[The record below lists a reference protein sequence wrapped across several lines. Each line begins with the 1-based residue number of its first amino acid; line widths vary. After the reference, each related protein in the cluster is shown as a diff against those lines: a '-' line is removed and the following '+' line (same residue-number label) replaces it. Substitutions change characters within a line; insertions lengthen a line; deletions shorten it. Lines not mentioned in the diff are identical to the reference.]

1 MISIDRIEI
10 KNFRQYR
17 NVELNFD
24 KNTGSYFFVGKN
36 GIGKSNFMNA
46 ICWCLYGR
54 IPFRSDSDKTSAVTN
69 IVNLDAQRS
78 GEKEVEVKIAATIA
92 GKKYLISRDST
103 VNLVLNP
110 YLKNQSNF
118 SVFEIKEHDLIPQ
131 ENPEITIEQLLPFDL
146 SNLFIFD
153 GEVIKNLFDGDYSE
167 KLKNQVYKVSNIDIL
182 KRAKDDVEKVIK
194 IYEKQRK
201 ARSSDQERKLFLE
214 QNMATNEEKI
224 EDLKNQIA
232 DLLNQRGEIEQK
244 QTDLLNKLSQY
255 TSVKEKVD
263 ERERL
268 IKEIQT
274 IIKKKEEKQKQ
285 INELIQKNVS
295 FAMTK
300 KQMSDYLDA
309 INAAVKRGEV
319 PPAISTTALED
330 IIKTRKCICHRDLDA
345 NSENAIKDLL
355 KENEQIDE
363 LSYLQDH
370 NYGCS
375 RKMRDFAA
383 VEKELNTYEKE
394 LEDFEIDLEKK
405 DKRLHVVV
413 DEIQKTPAFAA
424 ITKNNPRDELNDIQ
438 HALTKIDGD
447 IAIKERDR
455 NNFIA
460 ENEENDKELS
470 SLMDNSRENKIIH
483 AKIVKLTSI
492 SRTIDAIQ
500 RQILTNTKEKIER
513 GTTETYKKLHWKEE
527 VTKVTLSD
535 DYSLTIQKTN
545 GESTSLQDLS
555 NGEKKMLGISLINA
569 LSKKLKNFDFP
580 FFIDSPTE
588 ELDTSVVPKVLDNL
602 QALSSD
608 KQVFIMTLNK
618 PEITTFLD
626 TIPNDRKYSLIRDN
640 TNGIDTTSIAKERT
654 M

>member
-17 NVELNFD
+17 NVELSFD

-54 IPFRSDSDKTSAVTN
+54 IPFRSDSDKTSTVTN
-69 IVNLDAQRS
+69 IVNLDAQRD

-118 SVFEIKEHDLIPQ
+118 SVFEIKDHDLIPQ
-131 ENPEITIEQLLPFDL
+131 ENPEITIEQLLPFEL

-194 IYEKQRK
+194 VYEKQRR
-201 ARSSDQERKLFLE
+201 ARTNDQEKKLMLE
-214 QNMATNEEKI
+214 QKMAENEENIKSLKTQI
-224 EDLKNQIA
+224 EELDKE
-232 DLLNQRGEIEQK
+232 RGSIEQK
-244 QTDLLNKLSQY
+244 QTELLNQLSKH
-255 TSVKEKVD
+255 TAIKKIVD
-263 ERERL
+263 ERDEL
-268 IKEIQT
+268 IRD
-274 IIKKKEEKQKQ
+274 IKTSIKREEEKQKQ

-295 FAMTK
+295 FAIVK
-300 KQMSDYLDA
+300 DQMSEYLEA

-330 IIKTRKCICHRDLDA
+330 ILKTHTCICHRELDS
-345 NSENAIKDLL
+345 NSESVINELL
-355 KENEQIDE
+355 KDNEQIDE
-363 LSYLQDH
+363 LSYLQEH
-370 NYGCS
+370 NFGCAQKIRS
-375 RKMRDFAA
+375 FKNI
-383 VEKELNTYEKE
+383 EKDLTTFEKE
-394 LEDFEIDLEKK
+394 LEGFVREREKK
-405 DKRLHVVV
+405 DTRLKVVM
-413 DEIQKTPAFAA
+413 DEIQKTPEYAEL
-424 ITKNNPRDELNDIQ
+424 IKNNPRDELSNIQ
-438 HALTKIDGD
+438 SALSKIDGD
-447 IAIKERDR
+447 IAIKKRDR
-455 NNFIA
+455 DNCIS
-460 ENEENDKELS
+460 ENEEIDKELS

-483 AKIVKLTSI
+483 AKILKLTSI
-492 SRTIDAIQ
+492 SRTIDVVQ
-500 RQILTNTKEKIER
+500 NQILANTKEKIER
-513 GTTETYKKLHWKEE
+513 GTTDTYKKLHWKEE
-527 VTKVTLSD
+527 VAKVTLSD
-535 DYSLTIQKTN
+535 NYSLTIQKTN
-545 GESTSLQDLS
+545 GELTPLQDLS

-588 ELDTSVVPKVLDNL
+588 ELDTSVVPKVLENL

-626 TIPNDRKYSLIRDN
+626 TIPKDRKYALVRDN
-640 TNGIDTTSIAKERT
+640 SKGIDTTSITKERT
-654 M
+654 N

>member
-17 NVELNFD
+17 NVELSFD

-54 IPFRSDSDKTSAVTN
+54 IPFRSDSDKTSTVTN
-69 IVNLDAQRS
+69 IVNLDAQRD

-118 SVFEIKEHDLIPQ
+118 SVFKIKDHDLIPQ
-131 ENPEITIEQLLPFDL
+131 ENPEITIEQLLPFEL

-194 IYEKQRK
+194 VYEKQRR
-201 ARSSDQERKLFLE
+201 ARTNDQEKKLMLE
-214 QNMATNEEKI
+214 QKMAENEENIKSLKTQI
-224 EDLKNQIA
+224 EELDKE
-232 DLLNQRGEIEQK
+232 RGSIEQK
-244 QTDLLNKLSQY
+244 QTELLNQLSKH
-255 TSVKEKVD
+255 TAIKKIVD
-263 ERERL
+263 ERDEL
-268 IKEIQT
+268 IRD
-274 IIKKKEEKQKQ
+274 IKTSIKREEEKQKQ

-295 FAMTK
+295 FAIVK
-300 KQMSDYLDA
+300 DQMSEYLEA

-330 IIKTRKCICHRDLDA
+330 ILKTHTCICHRELDS
-345 NSENAIKDLL
+345 NSESVINELL
-355 KENEQIDE
+355 KDNEQIDE
-363 LSYLQDH
+363 LSYLQEH
-370 NYGCS
+370 NFGCAQKIRS
-375 RKMRDFAA
+375 FKNI
-383 VEKELNTYEKE
+383 EKDLTTFEKE
-394 LEDFEIDLEKK
+394 LEGFVREREKK
-405 DKRLHVVV
+405 DTRLKVVM
-413 DEIQKTPAFAA
+413 DEIQKTPEYAEL
-424 ITKNNPRDELNDIQ
+424 IKNNPRDELSNIQ
-438 HALTKIDGD
+438 SALSKIDGD
-447 IAIKERDR
+447 IAIKKRDR
-455 NNFIA
+455 DNCIS
-460 ENEENDKELS
+460 ENEEIDKELS

-483 AKIVKLTSI
+483 AKILKLTSI
-492 SRTIDAIQ
+492 SRTIDVVQ
-500 RQILTNTKEKIER
+500 NQILANTKEKIER
-513 GTTETYKKLHWKEE
+513 GTTDTYKKLHWKEE
-527 VTKVTLSD
+527 VAKVTLSD
-535 DYSLTIQKTN
+535 NYSLAIQKTN
-545 GESTSLQDLS
+545 GELTPLQDLS

-588 ELDTSVVPKVLDNL
+588 ELDTSVVPKVLENL

-626 TIPNDRKYSLIRDN
+626 TIPKDRKYALVRDN
-640 TNGIDTTSIAKERT
+640 SKGIDTTSITKERT
-654 M
+654 N

>member
-17 NVELNFD
+17 NVELSFD

-54 IPFRSDSDKTSAVTN
+54 IPFRSDSDKTSTVTN
-69 IVNLDAQRS
+69 IVNLDAQRD

-118 SVFEIKEHDLIPQ
+118 SVFEIKDHDLIPQ
-131 ENPEITIEQLLPFDL
+131 ENPEITIEQLLPFEL

-194 IYEKQRK
+194 VYEKQRR
-201 ARSSDQERKLFLE
+201 ARTNDQEKKLMLE
-214 QNMATNEEKI
+214 QKMAENEENIKSLKTQI
-224 EDLKNQIA
+224 EELDKE
-232 DLLNQRGEIEQK
+232 RGSIEQK
-244 QTDLLNKLSQY
+244 QTELLNQLSKH
-255 TSVKEKVD
+255 TAIKKIVD
-263 ERERL
+263 ERDEL
-268 IKEIQT
+268 IRD
-274 IIKKKEEKQKQ
+274 IKTSIKREEEKQKQ

-295 FAMTK
+295 FAIVK
-300 KQMSDYLDA
+300 DQMSEYLEA

-330 IIKTRKCICHRDLDA
+330 ILKTHTCICHRELDSD
-345 NSENAIKDLL
+345 SESVINELL
-355 KENEQIDE
+355 KDNEQIDE
-363 LSYLQDH
+363 LSYLQEH
-370 NYGCS
+370 NFGCAQ
-375 RKMRDFAA
+375 KMRSFKNI
-383 VEKELNTYEKE
+383 EKDLTTFEKE
-394 LEDFEIDLEKK
+394 LEEFVREREKK
-405 DKRLHVVV
+405 DTRLKVVM
-413 DEIQKTPAFAA
+413 DEIQKTPEYAEL
-424 ITKNNPRDELNDIQ
+424 IKNNPRDELSSIQ
-438 HALTKIDGD
+438 SALSKIDGD
-447 IAIKERDR
+447 IAIKKRDR
-455 NNFIA
+455 DNCIS
-460 ENEENDKELS
+460 ENEEIDKELS

-483 AKIVKLTSI
+483 AKILKLTAI
-492 SRTIDAIQ
+492 SRTIDVVQ
-500 RQILTNTKEKIER
+500 NQILANTKEKIER
-513 GTTETYKKLHWKEE
+513 GTTDTYKKLHWKEE
-527 VTKVTLSD
+527 VAKVTLSD
-535 DYSLTIQKTN
+535 NYSLTIQKTN
-545 GESTSLQDLS
+545 GELTPLQDLS

-588 ELDTSVVPKVLDNL
+588 ELDTSVVPKVLENL

-626 TIPNDRKYSLIRDN
+626 TIPKDRKYALVRDN
-640 TNGIDTTSIAKERT
+640 SKGIDTTSITKERT
-654 M
+654 N

>member
-17 NVELNFD
+17 NVELSFD
-24 KNTGSYFFVGKN
+24 KSTGSYFFVGKN

-54 IPFRSDSDKTSAVTN
+54 IPFRSDSDKTSTVTN
-69 IVNLDAQRS
+69 IVNLDAQRD

-118 SVFEIKEHDLIPQ
+118 SVFEIKDHDLIPQ
-131 ENPEITIEQLLPFDL
+131 ENPEITIEQLLPFEL

-194 IYEKQRK
+194 VYEKQRR
-201 ARSSDQERKLFLE
+201 ARTNDQEKKLTLE
-214 QNMATNEEKI
+214 QKMAENEENIKSLKTQI
-224 EDLKNQIA
+224 EELDKE
-232 DLLNQRGEIEQK
+232 RGSIEQK
-244 QTDLLNKLSQY
+244 QTELLNQLSKH
-255 TSVKEKVD
+255 TAIKKIVD
-263 ERERL
+263 ERDEL
-268 IKEIQT
+268 IRDVKT
-274 IIKKKEEKQKQ
+274 SIKREEEKQKQ

-295 FAMTK
+295 FAIVK
-300 KQMSDYLDA
+300 DQMSEYLEA

-330 IIKTRKCICHRDLDA
+330 ILKTHTCICHRELDS
-345 NSENAIKDLL
+345 NSESVINELL
-355 KENEQIDE
+355 KDNEQIDE
-363 LSYLQDH
+363 LSYLQEH
-370 NYGCS
+370 NFGCAQ
-375 RKMRDFAA
+375 KMRSFKNI
-383 VEKELNTYEKE
+383 EKDLTTFEKE
-394 LEDFEIDLEKK
+394 LEGFVKEREKK
-405 DKRLHVVV
+405 DTRLKVVM
-413 DEIQKTPAFAA
+413 DEIQKTPEY
-424 ITKNNPRDELNDIQ
+424 IELIKNNPRDELGNIQ
-438 HALTKIDGD
+438 SALSKIDGD
-447 IAIKERDR
+447 IAIKKRDR
-455 NNFIA
+455 DNCIS
-460 ENEENDKELS
+460 ENEEIDKELS
-470 SLMDNSRENKIIH
+470 SLIDNSRENKIIH
-483 AKIVKLTSI
+483 AKILKLTSI
-492 SRTIDAIQ
+492 SRTIDVVQ
-500 RQILTNTKEKIER
+500 NQILANTKEKIER
-513 GTTETYKKLHWKEE
+513 GTTDTYKKLHWKEE
-527 VTKVTLSD
+527 VAKVALSD
-535 DYSLTIQKTN
+535 NYSLIIQKTN
-545 GESTSLQDLS
+545 GELTPLQDLS

-588 ELDTSVVPKVLDNL
+588 ELDTSVVPKVLENL
-602 QALSSD
+602 RALSSD

-626 TIPNDRKYSLIRDN
+626 TILKDRKYALVRDN
-640 TNGIDTTSIAKERT
+640 SKGIDTTSITKERT
-654 M
+654 N

>member
-17 NVELNFD
+17 NVELSFD

-54 IPFRSDSDKTSAVTN
+54 IPFRSDSDKTSTVTN
-69 IVNLDAQRS
+69 IVNLDAQRD

-118 SVFEIKEHDLIPQ
+118 SVFEIKDHDLIPQ
-131 ENPEITIEQLLPFDL
+131 ENPEITIEQLLPFEL

-194 IYEKQRK
+194 VYEKQRR
-201 ARSSDQERKLFLE
+201 ARTNDQEKKLMLE
-214 QNMATNEEKI
+214 QKMAENEENIKSLKTQI
-224 EDLKNQIA
+224 EDLGKE
-232 DLLNQRGEIEQK
+232 RGSIEQK
-244 QTDLLNKLSQY
+244 QTELLNQLSKH
-255 TSVKEKVD
+255 TAIKKIVD
-263 ERERL
+263 ERDDL
-268 IKEIQT
+268 IRD
-274 IIKKKEEKQKQ
+274 IKISIKREEEKQKQ

-295 FAMTK
+295 FAIVK
-300 KQMSDYLDA
+300 DQMAKYLEA

-330 IIKTRKCICHRDLDA
+330 ILKTHTCICHRELDSS
-345 NSENAIKDLL
+345 SESVINELL
-355 KENEQIDE
+355 KDNEQIDE
-363 LSYLQDH
+363 LSYLQEH
-370 NYGCS
+370 NFGCAQ
-375 RKMRDFAA
+375 KMRSFKNI
-383 VEKELNTYEKE
+383 EKDLTTFEKE
-394 LEDFEIDLEKK
+394 LEEFVREREKK
-405 DKRLHVVV
+405 DTRLKVVM
-413 DEIQKTPAFAA
+413 DEIQKTPEYAEL
-424 ITKNNPRDELNDIQ
+424 IKNNPRDELSSIQ
-438 HALTKIDGD
+438 SALSKIDGD
-447 IAIKERDR
+447 IAIKKRDR
-455 NNFIA
+455 DNCIS
-460 ENEENDKELS
+460 ENEEIDKELS

-483 AKIVKLTSI
+483 AKILKLTAI
-492 SRTIDAIQ
+492 SRTIDVVQ
-500 RQILTNTKEKIER
+500 NRILANTKEKIER
-513 GTTETYKKLHWKEE
+513 GTTDTYKKLHWKEE
-527 VTKVTLSD
+527 VAKVTLSD
-535 DYSLTIQKTN
+535 NYSLTIQKTN
-545 GESTSLQDLS
+545 GELTPLQDLS

-588 ELDTSVVPKVLDNL
+588 ELDTSVVPKVLENL

-626 TIPNDRKYSLIRDN
+626 TIPKDRKYALVRDN
-640 TNGIDTTSIAKERT
+640 SKGIDTTSITKERT
-654 M
+654 N

>member
-17 NVELNFD
+17 NVELSFD

-54 IPFRSDSDKTSAVTN
+54 IPFRSDSDKTSTVTN
-69 IVNLDAQRS
+69 IVNLDAQRD

-118 SVFEIKEHDLIPQ
+118 SVFEIKDHDLIPQ
-131 ENPEITIEQLLPFDL
+131 ENPEITIEQLLPFEL

-194 IYEKQRK
+194 VYEKQRR
-201 ARSSDQERKLFLE
+201 ARTNDQEKKLMLE
-214 QNMATNEEKI
+214 QKMAENEENIKSLKTQI
-224 EDLKNQIA
+224 EDLGKE
-232 DLLNQRGEIEQK
+232 RGSIEQK
-244 QTDLLNKLSQY
+244 QTELLNQLSKH
-255 TSVKEKVD
+255 TAIKKIVD
-263 ERERL
+263 ERDDL
-268 IKEIQT
+268 IRD
-274 IIKKKEEKQKQ
+274 IKISIKREEEKQKQ

-295 FAMTK
+295 FAIVK
-300 KQMSDYLDA
+300 DQMAEYLEA

-330 IIKTRKCICHRDLDA
+330 ILKTHTCICHRELDSS
-345 NSENAIKDLL
+345 SESVINELL
-355 KENEQIDE
+355 KDNEQIDE
-363 LSYLQDH
+363 LSYLQEH
-370 NYGCS
+370 NFGCAQ
-375 RKMRDFAA
+375 KMRSFKNI
-383 VEKELNTYEKE
+383 EKDLTTFEKE
-394 LEDFEIDLEKK
+394 LEEFVREREKK
-405 DKRLHVVV
+405 DTRLKVVM
-413 DEIQKTPAFAA
+413 DEIQKTPEYAEL
-424 ITKNNPRDELNDIQ
+424 IKNNPRDELSSIQ
-438 HALTKIDGD
+438 SALSKIDGD
-447 IAIKERDR
+447 IAIKKRDR
-455 NNFIA
+455 DNCIS
-460 ENEENDKELS
+460 ENEEIDKELS

-483 AKIVKLTSI
+483 AKILKLTAI
-492 SRTIDAIQ
+492 SRTIDVVQ
-500 RQILTNTKEKIER
+500 NRILANTKEKIER
-513 GTTETYKKLHWKEE
+513 GTTDTYKKLHWKEE
-527 VTKVTLSD
+527 VAKVTLSD
-535 DYSLTIQKTN
+535 NYSLTIQKTN
-545 GESTSLQDLS
+545 GELTPLQDLS

-588 ELDTSVVPKVLDNL
+588 ELDTSVVPKVLENL

-626 TIPNDRKYSLIRDN
+626 TIPKDRKYALVRDN
-640 TNGIDTTSIAKERT
+640 SKGIDTTSITKERT
-654 M
+654 N

>member
-17 NVELNFD
+17 NVELSFD

-54 IPFRSDSDKTSAVTN
+54 IPFRSDSDKTSTVTN
-69 IVNLDAQRS
+69 IVNLDARRD
-78 GEKEVEVKIAATIA
+78 GEKEVEVKIVATIA

-118 SVFEIKEHDLIPQ
+118 SVFEIKDHDLIPQ
-131 ENPEITIEQLLPFDL
+131 ENPEITIEQLLPFEL

-194 IYEKQRK
+194 VYEKQRR
-201 ARSSDQERKLFLE
+201 ARTNDQEKKLMLE
-214 QNMATNEEKI
+214 QKMSENEENIKSLKTQI
-224 EDLKNQIA
+224 EELDKE
-232 DLLNQRGEIEQK
+232 RGSIEQK
-244 QTDLLNKLSQY
+244 QTELLNQLS
-255 TSVKEKVD
+255 KHIAIKKIVD
-263 ERERL
+263 ERDEL
-268 IKEIQT
+268 IRD
-274 IIKKKEEKQKQ
+274 IKTSIKREEEKQKQ

-295 FAMTK
+295 FAIVK
-300 KQMSDYLDA
+300 DQMSEYLEA

-319 PPAISTTALED
+319 PPAISTTTLED
-330 IIKTRKCICHRDLDA
+330 ILKTHTCICHRELDS
-345 NSENAIKDLL
+345 NSESVINELL
-355 KENEQIDE
+355 KDNEQIDE
-363 LSYLQDH
+363 LSYLQEH
-370 NYGCS
+370 NFGCAQKIRS
-375 RKMRDFAA
+375 FKNI
-383 VEKELNTYEKE
+383 EKDLTTFEKE
-394 LEDFEIDLEKK
+394 LEGFVREREKK
-405 DKRLHVVV
+405 DTRLKVVM
-413 DEIQKTPAFAA
+413 DEIQKTPEYAEL
-424 ITKNNPRDELNDIQ
+424 IKNNPRDELGNIQ
-438 HALTKIDGD
+438 GALSKIDGD
-447 IAIKERDR
+447 IAIKKRDR
-455 NNFIA
+455 DNCIS
-460 ENEENDKELS
+460 ENEEIDKELS

-483 AKIVKLTSI
+483 AKILKLTSI
-492 SRTIDAIQ
+492 SRTMDVVQ
-500 RQILTNTKEKIER
+500 NQILTNTKEKIER
-513 GTTETYKKLHWKEE
+513 GTTDTYKKLHWKEE
-527 VTKVTLSD
+527 VAKVTLSD
-535 DYSLTIQKTN
+535 NYSLTIQKTN
-545 GESTSLQDLS
+545 SELTLLQDLS

-588 ELDTSVVPKVLDNL
+588 ELDTSVVPKVLENL

-626 TIPNDRKYSLIRDN
+626 TIPKDRKYALARDN
-640 TNGIDTTSIAKERT
+640 SKGIDTTFITKERT
-654 M
+654 N

>member
-17 NVELNFD
+17 NVELSFD

-54 IPFRSDSDKTSAVTN
+54 IPFRSDSDKTSTVTN
-69 IVNLDAQRS
+69 IVNLDAQRD

-118 SVFEIKEHDLIPQ
+118 SVFEIKDHDLIPQ
-131 ENPEITIEQLLPFDL
+131 ENPEITIEQLLPFEL

-194 IYEKQRK
+194 VYEKQRR
-201 ARSSDQERKLFLE
+201 ARTNDQEKKLMLE
-214 QNMATNEEKI
+214 QKMAENEENIKSLKTQI
-224 EDLKNQIA
+224 EDLGKE
-232 DLLNQRGEIEQK
+232 RGSIEQK
-244 QTDLLNKLSQY
+244 QTELLNQLSKH
-255 TSVKEKVD
+255 TAIKKIVD
-263 ERERL
+263 ERDDL
-268 IKEIQT
+268 IRD
-274 IIKKKEEKQKQ
+274 IKISIKREEEKQKQ

-295 FAMTK
+295 FAIVK
-300 KQMSDYLDA
+300 DQMAEYLEA

-330 IIKTRKCICHRDLDA
+330 ILKTHTCICHRELDSS
-345 NSENAIKDLL
+345 SESVINELL
-355 KENEQIDE
+355 KDNEQIDE
-363 LSYLQDH
+363 LSYLQEH
-370 NYGCS
+370 NFGCAQ
-375 RKMRDFAA
+375 KMRSFKNI
-383 VEKELNTYEKE
+383 EKDLTIFEKE
-394 LEDFEIDLEKK
+394 LEEFVREREKK
-405 DKRLHVVV
+405 DTRLKVVM
-413 DEIQKTPAFAA
+413 DEIQKTPEYAEL
-424 ITKNNPRDELNDIQ
+424 IKNNPRDELSSIQ
-438 HALTKIDGD
+438 SALSKIDGD
-447 IAIKERDR
+447 IAIKKRDR
-455 NNFIA
+455 DNCIS
-460 ENEENDKELS
+460 ENEEIDKELS

-483 AKIVKLTSI
+483 AKILKLTAI
-492 SRTIDAIQ
+492 SRTIDVVQ
-500 RQILTNTKEKIER
+500 NRILANTKEKIER
-513 GTTETYKKLHWKEE
+513 GTTDTYKKLHWKEE
-527 VTKVTLSD
+527 VAKVTLSD
-535 DYSLTIQKTN
+535 NYSLTIQKTN
-545 GESTSLQDLS
+545 GELTPLQDLS

-588 ELDTSVVPKVLDNL
+588 ELDTSVVPKVLENL

-626 TIPNDRKYSLIRDN
+626 TIPKDRKYALVRDN
-640 TNGIDTTSIAKERT
+640 SKGIDTTSITKERT
-654 M
+654 N

>member
-17 NVELNFD
+17 NVELSFD

-54 IPFRSDSDKTSAVTN
+54 IPFRSDSDKTSTVTN
-69 IVNLDAQRS
+69 IVNLDAQRD

-118 SVFEIKEHDLIPQ
+118 SVFEIKDHDLIPQ
-131 ENPEITIEQLLPFDL
+131 ENPEITIEQLLPFEL

-194 IYEKQRK
+194 VYEKQRR
-201 ARSSDQERKLFLE
+201 ARTNDQEKKLILDKK
-214 QNMATNEEKI
+214 MAENEENIKSLKTQI
-224 EDLKNQIA
+224 EVLGKE
-232 DLLNQRGEIEQK
+232 RGSIEQK
-244 QTDLLNKLSQY
+244 QTELLNQLSKH
-255 TSVKEKVD
+255 TAIKKIVD
-263 ERERL
+263 ERDDL
-268 IKEIQT
+268 IRD
-274 IIKKKEEKQKQ
+274 IKISIKREEEKQKQ

-295 FAMTK
+295 FAIVK
-300 KQMSDYLDA
+300 DQMAEYLEA

-330 IIKTRKCICHRDLDA
+330 ILKTHTCICHRKLDSS
-345 NSENAIKDLL
+345 SESVINELL
-355 KENEQIDE
+355 KDNEQIDE
-363 LSYLQDH
+363 LSYLQEH
-370 NYGCS
+370 NFGCAQ
-375 RKMRDFAA
+375 KMRSFKNI
-383 VEKELNTYEKE
+383 EKDLTTFEKE
-394 LEDFEIDLEKK
+394 LEEFVREREKK
-405 DKRLHVVV
+405 DTRLKVVM
-413 DEIQKTPAFAA
+413 DEIQKTPEYAEL
-424 ITKNNPRDELNDIQ
+424 IKNNPRDELSSIQ
-438 HALTKIDGD
+438 SALSKIDGD
-447 IAIKERDR
+447 IAIKKRDR
-455 NNFIA
+455 DNCIS
-460 ENEENDKELS
+460 ENEEIDKELS

-483 AKIVKLTSI
+483 AKILKLMAI
-492 SRTIDAIQ
+492 SRTIDVVQ
-500 RQILTNTKEKIER
+500 NRILANTKEKIER
-513 GTTETYKKLHWKEE
+513 GTTDTYKKLHWKEE
-527 VTKVTLSD
+527 VAKVTLSD
-535 DYSLTIQKTN
+535 NYSLTIQKTN
-545 GESTSLQDLS
+545 GELTPLQDLS

-588 ELDTSVVPKVLDNL
+588 ELDTSVVPKVLENL
-602 QALSSD
+602 RALSSD

-626 TIPNDRKYSLIRDN
+626 TIPKDRKYALVRDN
-640 TNGIDTTSIAKERT
+640 SKGIDTTSITKERT
-654 M
+654 N

>member
-17 NVELNFD
+17 NVELSFD

-54 IPFRSDSDKTSAVTN
+54 IPFRSDSDKTSTVTN
-69 IVNLDAQRS
+69 IVNLDAQRD

-118 SVFEIKEHDLIPQ
+118 SVFEIKDHDLIPQ
-131 ENPEITIEQLLPFDL
+131 ENPEITIEQLLPFEL

-194 IYEKQRK
+194 VYEKQRR
-201 ARSSDQERKLFLE
+201 ARTNDQEKKLTLE
-214 QNMATNEEKI
+214 QKMAENEENIKSLKTQI
-224 EDLKNQIA
+224 EELDKE
-232 DLLNQRGEIEQK
+232 RGSIEQK
-244 QTDLLNKLSQY
+244 QTELLNQLSKH
-255 TSVKEKVD
+255 TAIKKIVD
-263 ERERL
+263 ERDEL
-268 IKEIQT
+268 IRDVKT
-274 IIKKKEEKQKQ
+274 SIKREEEKQKQ

-295 FAMTK
+295 FAIVK
-300 KQMSDYLDA
+300 DQMSEYLEA

-330 IIKTRKCICHRDLDA
+330 ILKTHTCICHRELDS
-345 NSENAIKDLL
+345 NSESVINELL
-355 KENEQIDE
+355 KDNEQIDE
-363 LSYLQDH
+363 LSYLQEH
-370 NYGCS
+370 NFGCTQ
-375 RKMRDFAA
+375 KMRSFKNI
-383 VEKELNTYEKE
+383 EKDLTTFEKE
-394 LEDFEIDLEKK
+394 LEGFVKEREKK
-405 DKRLHVVV
+405 DTRLKVVM
-413 DEIQKTPAFAA
+413 DEIQKTPEY
-424 ITKNNPRDELNDIQ
+424 IELIKNNPRGELGNIQ
-438 HALTKIDGD
+438 SALSKIDGD
-447 IAIKERDR
+447 IAIKKRDR
-455 NNFIA
+455 DNCIS
-460 ENEENDKELS
+460 ENEEIDKELS
-470 SLMDNSRENKIIH
+470 SLIDNSRENKIIH
-483 AKIVKLTSI
+483 AKILKLTSI
-492 SRTIDAIQ
+492 SRTIDVVQ
-500 RQILTNTKEKIER
+500 NQILANTKEKIER
-513 GTTETYKKLHWKEE
+513 GTTDTYKKLHWKEE
-527 VTKVTLSD
+527 VAKVALSD
-535 DYSLTIQKTN
+535 NYSLIIQKTN
-545 GESTSLQDLS
+545 GELTPLQDLS

-588 ELDTSVVPKVLDNL
+588 ELDTSVVPKVLENL

-626 TIPNDRKYSLIRDN
+626 TILKDRKYALVRDN
-640 TNGIDTTSIAKERT
+640 SKGIDTTSITKERT
-654 M
+654 N

>member
-17 NVELNFD
+17 NIELSFE
-24 KNTGSYFFVGKN
+24 KNIGNYFFVGKN

-54 IPFRSDSDKTSAVTN
+54 IPFRSDSDKTSTVTN
-69 IVNLDAQRS
+69 IVNLDAQRD
-78 GEKEVEVKIAATIA
+78 GEKAVEVKIAATI
-92 GKKYLISRDST
+92 GGRKYLISRDST
-103 VNLVLNP
+103 VNLILNP

-131 ENPEITIEQLLPFDL
+131 DNPEITIEQLLPFEL

-167 KLKNQVYKVSNIDIL
+167 NLKNQVYKVSNIDIL
-182 KRAKDDVEKVIK
+182 KRAKDDIDKVVK
-194 IYEKQRK
+194 IYEKQRR
-201 ARSSDQERKLFLE
+201 ARASDREKKLLLE
-214 QNMATNEEKI
+214 QNIASNEENI
-224 EDLKNQIA
+224 EILKNQIA
-232 DLLNQRGEIEQK
+232 DLKAERSKIEQQ
-244 QTDLLNKLSQY
+244 QTDLINKLSRY
-255 TSVKEKVD
+255 TAIKDKID

-268 IKEIQT
+268 QKEIT
-274 IIKKKEEKQKQ
+274 ALIKRKDDKQKQ

-295 FAMTK
+295 FAIVK
-300 KQMSDYLDA
+300 DQISRYLDA

-330 IIKTRKCICHRDLDA
+330 IIKTQTCICHRQLDA
-345 NSENAIKDLL
+345 DAENVICTLL

-370 NYGCS
+370 NYGFS
-375 RKMRDFAA
+375 RKMRNFEFI
-383 VEKELNTYEKE
+383 EKELNIYEKE
-394 LEDFEIDLEKK
+394 LESFETEREKK
-405 DKRLHVVV
+405 EKRLHVVT
-413 DEIQKTPAFAA
+413 DEIQKTPEYGE
-424 ITKNNPRDELNDIQ
+424 ITKNNPRDELSNIQ
-438 HALTKIDGD
+438 GALSRIDGD
-447 IAIKERDR
+447 IAIRERDK
-455 NNFIA
+455 NNFIS
-460 ENEENDKELS
+460 ENEENKKELA
-470 SLMDNSRENKIIH
+470 SLMDNSRDNKIIH
-483 AKIVKLTSI
+483 EKILKLESI
-492 SRTIDAIQ
+492 MRTID
-500 RQILTNTKEKIER
+500 RVRDQILADTKEKIER
-513 GTTETYKKLHWKEE
+513 GTTDTYKKLHWKEE
-527 VTKVTLSD
+527 VSKVILSD
-535 DYSLTIQKTN
+535 DYSLTIQKIN
-545 GESTSLQDLS
+545 GECTPLSDLS

-588 ELDTSVVPKVLDNL
+588 ELDTSVVPKVLENL
-602 QALSSD
+602 QTLSSD

-626 TIPNDRKYSLIRDN
+626 MIPKEHKYALVRDKL
-640 TNGIDTTSIAKERT
+640 NGIDTTSITKERS